1 MQRKLTPGAVR
12 FPSGTARRGTVR
24 YREAMAPE
32 LDMDR
37 VFSVTCP
44 HCHRPA
50 EVALLAGGKSVQ
62 RGFKCPHCRLFVPV
76 ERADA
81 DAPPTRSGD
90 TV

>member
-1 MQRKLTPGAVR
+1 MR
-12 FPSGTARRGTVR
+12 FRYPTAWRDTVR
-24 YREAMAPE
+24 YRGVMEAE
-32 LDMDR
+32 LDVNR

-44 HCHRPA
+44 HCHRSSEA
-50 EVALLAGGKSVQ
+50 ELLAGGKSVQ

-90 TV
+90 AV